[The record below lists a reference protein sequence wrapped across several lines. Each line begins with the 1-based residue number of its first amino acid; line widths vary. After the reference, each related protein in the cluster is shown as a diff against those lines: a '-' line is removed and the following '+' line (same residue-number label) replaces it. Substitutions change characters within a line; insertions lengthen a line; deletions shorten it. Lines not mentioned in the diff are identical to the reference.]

1 MKLGDLRLKE
11 GLSRALE
18 WFDIRY
24 QAEERVEAG
33 DLCNAFEKNARKV
46 PRNICTDPSV
56 EAKRAVSECLKTGFG
71 ALKRSILYCISEG
84 DEAYQ
89 KEYFSFLQTCC
100 NEYLDTS
107 IRIISEDMD
116 EHKRLD
122 IIFFRKGV
130 PYSLKLQVEFQAEK
144 KTLPLAEFIFQSR
157 ATGTR
162 REASD
167 ADFLCLMDNH

>member
-1 MKLGDLRLKE
+1 MKLGDLRLNE

-56 EAKRAVSECLKTGFG
+56 EAKRAVSECLKTGFS
-71 ALKRSILYCISEG
+71 ALKRSILYCVAQG
-84 DEAYQ
+84 DDAYQ
-89 KEYFSFLQTCC
+89 KEYFSSLQTCC

-107 IRIISEDMD
+107 IRVLSEDTD
-116 EHKRLD
+116 EHRRLNVV
-122 IIFFRKGV
+122 FYRKGV
-130 PYSLKLQVEFQAEK
+130 PYSLKLQLDFQAEQK
-144 KTLPLAEFIFQSR
+144 VLPFAEFIFQSR

-162 REASD
+162 REAND
-167 ADFLCLMDNH
+167 ADFLCLMDKN